1 MTISE
6 VISAA
11 EQGQETLGFECFAM
25 VDPSGDCPVCSMEGQ
40 TWSDW
45 LEKQS
50 PWIVPADPGD
60 GFLYFGTKDS
70 SGFWPGTKLLSMYN
84 NGAVL
89 LTAEEY
95 RAATTVEVEL

>member
-1 MTISE
+1 MTIAD

-25 VDPSGDCPVCSMEGQ
+25 VDPVGDCPVCSEEVE

-45 LEKQS
+45 LAKQA

-70 SGFWPGTKLLSMYN
+70 SGFWPGTKLLLMYN

-95 RAATTVEVEL
+95 RAATTVETGL